1 MNATGLLKRLLYFE
15 AIAIDAAVTVY
26 ILKIHIFR
34 ITYQTTYEELIT
46 LKFICKY

>member
-1 MNATGLLKRLLYFE
+1 MNATGLLNRLLYFE
-15 AIAIDAAVTVY
+15 AISAAGTVY

-46 LKFICKY
+46 LKFICEH